1 MKACII
7 QHIEEEKGG
16 EIKNWLEKNKWE
28 IDILRLYAEE
38 KPNKNNIYDLI
49 VIMGGPMSI
58 YDDHK
63 YPFLQEE
70 KKWLL
75 DVIKNHHHTKL
86 LGICLGAQL
95 LAFLLGGKVYKN
107 KYPEIGW
114 YPIEIDNKEKIFKNI
129 PKEIMAFHY
138 HGDTFSI
145 PDGGKRIATNIHTEN
160 QAFSYKDRIFGFQFH
175 LEMTE
180 TIIKEIL
187 EKYYDFVPEQEK
199 AVQNKKEILNYTKKY
214 LPETKKILFTILE
227 NLTLL

>member
-1 MKACII
+1 MFCSLNILT
-7 QHIEEEKGG
+7 EWFEKSSAVTIFVAVLLSLYFISTFWIFFYRFFFLNG
-16 EIKNWLEKNKWE
+16 WLKKEK
-28 IDILRLYAEE
+28 DSS
-38 KPNKNNIYDLI
+38 D
-49 VIMGGPMSI
+49 
-58 YDDHK
+58 
-63 YPFLQEE
+63 
-70 KKWLL
+70 
-75 DVIKNHHHTKL
+75 
-86 LGICLGAQL
+86 
-95 LAFLLGGKVYKN
+95 AFLLGGKVYKN

-160 QAFSYKDRIFGFQFH
+160 QAFSYKDKIFGFQFH

-180 TIIKEIL
+180 TTIKEIL